1 MVGRKSRNIAVL
13 SAHAPVIGPHAPVDR
28 AVVIIG
34 FNDPPVPM
42 IYETTSLL
50 RLVSGRGGFDG

>member
-1 MVGRKSRNIAVL
+1 MQNTTHTVRTDDAPNPAAAESERLPAVM
-13 SAHAPVIGPHAPVDR
+13 PWGPAY
-28 AVVIIG
+28 
-34 FNDPPVPM
+34 PPAPM

>member
-1 MVGRKSRNIAVL
+1 MREWQSQSHVRWYCRYHVVWVPKYRKR
-13 SAHAPVIGPHAPVDR
+13 VI
-28 AVVIIG
+28 
-34 FNDPPVPM
+34 PPVPM

>member
-1 MVGRKSRNIAVL
+1 MRWRRPARRLGGTGDGFGVIL
-13 SAHAPVIGPHAPVDR
+13 QHAFAP
-28 AVVIIG
+28 
-34 FNDPPVPM
+34 PPVPM